1 MALIDRQKH
10 NSLLNMF
17 WNALL
22 LSLLFTLM
30 YSNFAFAS
38 GPRGLNIKALITM
51 MKNFVAVIR
60 LCMMFIIVIWG
71 IALGF
76 LMHIGETHA
85 KKALSEYFLS
95 AFFVFGATCIA
106 DAILAVTIGKF
117 TINE

>member
-1 MALIDRQKH
+1 MPLINRHQ
-10 NSLLNMF
+10 NNIF
-17 WNALL
+17 WK
-22 LSLLFTLM
+22 SLLFACILTFL
-30 YSNFAFAS
+30 YTEFAFADD
-38 GPRGLNIKALITM
+38 PRGLNITALITM

-117 TINE
+117 IIK